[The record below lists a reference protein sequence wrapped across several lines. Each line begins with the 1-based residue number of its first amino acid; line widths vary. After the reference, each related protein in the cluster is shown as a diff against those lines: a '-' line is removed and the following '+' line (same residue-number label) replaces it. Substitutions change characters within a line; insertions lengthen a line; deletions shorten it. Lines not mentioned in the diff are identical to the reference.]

1 MRNVLSGPIQK
12 NINIIDHESTS
23 TVRHLNV
30 SKLHLN
36 LKGDKFLRPWS
47 TSKNE
52 NFKNDFFSWS
62 EFYYWTKVK
71 AKYVFLTKIML
82 LNEIQAFFVSFCFF
96 ALDNISFLFKFNLT
110 SH

>member
-1 MRNVLSGPIQK
+1 MRNLLSGPIQK

-47 TSKNE
+47 T
-52 NFKNDFFSWS
+52 FK
-62 EFYYWTKVK
+62 KRK
-71 AKYVFLTKIML
+71 L
-82 LNEIQAFFVSFCFF
+82 
-96 ALDNISFLFKFNLT
+96 
-110 SH
+110 